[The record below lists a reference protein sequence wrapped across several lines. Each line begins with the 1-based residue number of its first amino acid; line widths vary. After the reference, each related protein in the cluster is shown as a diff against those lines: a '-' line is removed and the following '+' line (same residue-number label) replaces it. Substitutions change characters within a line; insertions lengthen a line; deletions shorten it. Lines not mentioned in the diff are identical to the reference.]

1 MADLE
6 RLKLQ
11 ARALQLQA
19 QAKKAAADKQFIQD
33 NMLPSPDDDTTP
45 SRKERDYFG
54 NTVSKFTEPTRNLTQ
69 QGVDQAMQ
77 AGFDD
82 PASRLAG
89 IGKAG
94 LGLLGT
100 GITGAAGVVGEVLG
114 GNPTQELKAARD
126 VLGMTQF
133 VPEMAGVPSSAL
145 RAVNNATAN
154 SARQQAAQAA
164 SNIGVTP
171 TLGSQGRGA
180 AMIEATL
187 EKIPVTSGR
196 TQAAAIRASDQ
207 MDAALDRTVNK
218 IATPTTNT
226 GAGEAL
232 QRGADA
238 FVENFREKSTRL
250 YGIMDNKIGKDAYV
264 IAPNTVGVL
273 EDMLRYSEKYPGIAE
288 FIGNPRYQKL
298 LDGLRQGGA
307 YTAMPFDALKD
318 LRSAIGSSRGK
329 INGPLSDLD
338 TGKLDRLYGS
348 LSSDLEA
355 AAKASGPEA
364 LAAFERANKFY
375 RAGIER
381 IDNALVKV
389 TKADTPE
396 KAYSTVVAL
405 TTADSPRGSAAIL
418 NQIKKSLPA
427 DDWKTASSTI
437 IRKLGEKTPANRGA
451 EVDDFAEFSASRFL
465 TNWNKMSQGAK
476 TVLSSGAIP
485 NSVRRE
491 LDDLAKVAAR
501 FKEAGKERNFSNTG
515 TIIAAGS
522 TGAAL
527 YAEPVM
533 GALAL
538 GGAYIS
544 AAAMTSKPFL
554 TAVNAAVK
562 SDFTKLNKLAR
573 AGGPFATEAN
583 SLLRLAGAEIAKEEE
598 RR

>member
-6 RLKLQ
+6 RLKLE

-19 QAKKAAADKQFIQD
+19 QAQKAASDKQFIQG
-33 NMLPSPDDDTTP
+33 NMLPSPDNDTTP
-45 SRKERDYFG
+45 SRKGRDYFG
-54 NTVSKFTEPTRNLTQ
+54 NTVAKFTEPTRNLTQ
-69 QGVDQAMQ
+69 QGVNQAMQ
-77 AGFDD
+77 AGFAD

-100 GITGAAGVVGEVLG
+100 GMTGAAGIAGEILG
-114 GNPTQELKAARD
+114 GNPTQEMKAARD
-126 VLGMTQF
+126 VFGMMQF
-133 VPEMAGVPSSAL
+133 IPEMAGVPSSSL
-145 RAVNNATAN
+145 RAVNNATAS

-187 EKIPVTSGR
+187 EKVPVTSGR
-196 TQAAAIRASDQ
+196 TQAAAIRTSDQ

-218 IATPTTNT
+218 IATPTTDT

-232 QRGADA
+232 KRGTDV
-238 FVENFREKSTRL
+238 FVENFRAKSDKL
-250 YGIMDNKIGKDAYV
+250 YGIMESKIGKDAYV

-273 EDMLRYSEKYPGIAE
+273 EDMLRYSEKYPGIAD
-288 FIGNPRYQKL
+288 FIGNPRYQRL
-298 LDGLRQGGA
+298 LDGLRQGDA
-307 YTAMPFDALKD
+307 YTALPFEALKD
-318 LRSAIGSSRGK
+318 LRSAIGRSRGK

-338 TGKLDRLYGS
+338 SAQLDRLYGS
-348 LSSDLEA
+348 LSRDLEVA
-355 AAKASGPEA
+355 ARASGPEA

-375 RAGIER
+375 RAGVQR
-381 IDNALVKV
+381 IDDALIKV

-396 KAYSTVVAL
+396 KAYANVVAL

-427 DDWKTASSTI
+427 DDWKTASATI

-451 EVDDFAEFSASRFL
+451 DVDDFAEFSASRFL
-465 TNWNKMSQGAK
+465 TNWNKMSQGSK
-476 TVLSSGAIP
+476 TVLASGSIP

-515 TIIAAGS
+515 TIIATGS

-527 YAEPVM
+527 YAEPVTS
-533 GALAL
+533 ALAL
-538 GGAYIS
+538 GGVYIS

-573 AGGPFATEAN
+573 AGGPFAAEAN
-583 SLLRLAGAEIAKEEE
+583 SLLRVAGAKIAEEE
-598 RR
+598 ELN